1 MSTKSTSESSA
12 TQEKSKKVRFILIML
27 SDKYQFDDVNENDII
42 IERIRVVEYESSSVN
57 SKCNN
62 SAINSQ
68 SGRHIQTK
76 HEISKLLFAI
86 LYSTEVDKRKQ

>member
-1 MSTKSTSESSA
+1 
-12 TQEKSKKVRFILIML
+12 ML
-27 SDKYQFDDVNENDII
+27 SGKYQFDDVNENDII

-76 HEISKLLFAI
+76 HDMSKLSFAI